1 MGLVYLF
8 PNSDGTNYWCEYEK
22 CPIISLY
29 KFEDYN
35 EYQPI
40 VFVDHS
46 TNCKYTQK
54 ALNVQTRGGRL
65 MLLAYDSNEIDDDY
79 NVDDI
84 IGERVEIPTV
94 IINKD
99 FAQAIKDF
107 IYNNRDEGITLAIK
121 FSGVKNKGEV
131 NVDLYYRSDDIRTLN
146 FFKEFESFK
155 DLIKDKFYFI
165 PRLKYNKF
173 VNEHTSNELSAN
185 SNAPCVKDYH
195 YCTTSNYNINVNNP
209 RVILMENLRQS
220 CIYETFGL
228 DSYWTYMVRF
238 TEQCADIEKLNFNEK
253 CAIDVIKYL
262 KFNEEELEECLKN
275 LVEGE
280 GKIEDD
286 FEQFKKRKIFSVPEI
301 IINGMRYKGSFS
313 AKQIFNT
320 ICHSYLEDGECST
333 IMNIW
338 RNKGNFGKRLILTMT
353 LIIIVLLICTL
364 LCYRRMVQKNLEI
377 TINEKIQEQAMKAI
391 SQYKAFQEGKGGESG
406 VLGTPH
412 KLELVGD

>member
-1 MGLVYLF
+1 MGIIKIV
-8 PNSDGTNYWCEYEK
+8 NNTDGTNYWCNIEK
-22 CPIISLY
+22 CNDISLI
-29 KFEDYN
+29 EERDWV
-35 EYQPI
+35 EI
-40 VFVDHS
+40 ILVDHS

-99 FAQAIKDF
+99 FAQAIKEH
-107 IYNNRDEGITLAIK
+107 IRNNDESVVLAIK
-121 FSGVKNKGEV
+121 FSGVKKKGEV

-391 SQYKAFQEGKGGESG
+391 SQYKAFQEGKGNEGG
-406 VLGTPH
+406 VLGTTH

>member
-1 MGLVYLF
+1 MGLLYNF
-8 PNSDGTNYWCEYEK
+8 PNTDGTNYWCEASK
-22 CPIISLY
+22 CILISVSNY
-29 KFEDYN
+29 DFYT
-35 EYQPI
+35 EYIPI
-40 VFVDHS
+40 VLVDHS

-54 ALNVQTRGGRL
+54 ALNVQNKGGRL

-84 IGERVEIPTV
+84 IGEKVEIPTV

-99 FAQAIKDF
+99 FAQAIKE
-107 IYNNRDEGITLAIK
+107 YLKNGRDSIGLAIK
-121 FSGVKNKGEV
+121 FSGVKKKGEV

-146 FFKEFESFK
+146 FFKEFQYYKE
-155 DLIKDKFYFI
+155 LLKDKLFFV
-165 PRLKYNKF
+165 PRLKYNNF
-173 VNEHTSNELSAN
+173 VNEYTSNELSTN

-195 YCTTSNYNINVNNP
+195 YCTTSNYDILVNNP
-209 RVILMENLRQS
+209 RIILMENLRQS

-228 DSYWTYMVRF
+228 DSYWNYMVKF
-238 TEQCADIEKLNFNEK
+238 SEKCADIEKLNFNEE
-253 CAIDVIKYL
+253 CAKNVIKSL
-262 KFNEEELEECLKN
+262 KFNEEELENCLKN

-286 FEQFKKRKIFSVPEI
+286 FEQFKKKKIFSVPEI

-313 AKQIFNT
+313 AKQIFST
-320 ICHSYLEDGECST
+320 ICHSYLEDGECET

-338 RNKGNFGKRLILTMT
+338 RNKGNIGKRLILTMT
-353 LIIIVLLICTL
+353 LIIVVLLIFTL

-406 VLGTPH
+406 VLGTTH

>member
-8 PNSDGTNYWCEYEK
+8 PNLDGTNYWCNLEN
-22 CPIISLY
+22 CHVISFANY
-29 KFEDYN
+29 DSYD

-40 VFVDHS
+40 VLVDHS

-99 FAQAIKDF
+99 FAQAIKEH
-107 IYNNRDEGITLAIK
+107 IRNNDESVVLAIK
-121 FSGVKNKGEV
+121 FSGVKKKGEV

-146 FFKEFESFK
+146 FFKEFQYYKE
-155 DLIKDKFYFI
+155 LLKDKLFFV
-165 PRLKYNKF
+165 PRLKYNNF
-173 VNEHTSNELSAN
+173 VNEYTSNELSTN

-406 VLGTPH
+406 VLGTTH